1 MIVPMRKVT
10 FLGLTAQKE
19 LFLQRLQ
26 EAGVVHLIL
35 PAEPA
40 EPAEVLKELSGVREA
55 RRFLSRLVQPEPDKA
70 ADSAKEIVQRREEL
84 SHQENRVQTRLA
96 VLRKERDQLAAW
108 GDFEPADVK
117 LLRERGLWVAF
128 YRCGHRTFAE
138 LDLSGSL
145 VVQAEDLPG
154 EVAFAVF
161 AREPMDLGLA
171 EEKLPARGLA
181 AVQEELAALEAEL
194 AKVHEG
200 YRELAAAGAPLAE
213 AERDLGDLVEYH
225 RASLNSGVELEGRV
239 FIVSC
244 WSPVGEKELLDRLGD
259 DLVLAHHAEDPGP
272 QERVPVLLSNSS
284 AMAPGEDL
292 VQVYSHPNYLD
303 FDPSGWVLYCFAVFF
318 GMILGDAG
326 YGACLLVMTLF
337 VHKRFAGPGPVWQ
350 RALLLMYLLSG
361 SVILF
366 GVISASYFGIAL
378 GPGNPLTKLML
389 LNFGTKAG
397 QNTIMLVSIIIGMSH
412 ISLSLAIRFKRDRDW
427 PSLGWILV
435 IWAGFFLARQ
445 QMGGGA
451 APAGSL
457 WVMLA
462 GLALVLAFTSNSKNI
477 AIRLLG
483 GLNGL
488 LGIVQVFSDVL
499 SYLRLF
505 ALGIAT
511 VYMAQTFNMLA
522 ADISKGLP
530 WVGWL
535 AAALVLIAGHAVNL
549 GLGVMGG
556 VIHGLRL
563 NFLEWYRWSFEG
575 DGLPYKAFRLGGGK

>member
-1 MIVPMRKVT
+1 MIVPMRKIT
-10 FLGLTAQKE
+10 FLGLMAQKE

-35 PAEPA
+35 PTEPA
-40 EPAEVLKELSGVREA
+40 EPSEVLKELSRVREA
-55 RRFLSRLVQPEPDKA
+55 RRFLVRLAQPEPDRA
-70 ADSAKEIVQRREEL
+70 APSAREIVGRREEL
-84 SHQENRVQTRLA
+84 SNRENRAQTRLA
-96 VLRKERDQLAAW
+96 VLRKEREQLAAW
-108 GDFEPADVK
+108 GDFNPADVE
-117 LLRERGLWVAF
+117 LLREDGLWVAF
-128 YRCGHRTFAE
+128 FRCGHRAFAE
-138 LDLSGSL
+138 LDFADAM

-161 AREPMDLGLA
+161 APQPLDLGLA
-171 EEKLPARGLA
+171 EEKLPSRGLA
-181 AVQEELAALEAEL
+181 AVEKELAALEAEL
-194 AKVHEG
+194 AEVHRG
-200 YRELAAAGAPLAE
+200 YHELAAECAPLAD
-213 AERDLGDLVEYH
+213 AERDLGDSAEFH
-225 RASLNSGVELEGRV
+225 RASLNSGDELEGRV
-239 FIVSC
+239 FVVSC
-244 WSPVGEKELLDRLGD
+244 WSPIGEQELLDRLGG
-259 DLVLAHHAEDPGP
+259 DLVLAHHAEEPAP
-272 QERVPVLLSNSS
+272 QDRVPVLLSNKQ
-284 AMAPGEDL
+284 ALAPGEDL
-292 VQVYSHPNYLD
+292 VQVYSHPNYKD

-337 VHKRFAGPGPVWQ
+337 VHKRFAGPGPVWR
-350 RALLLMYLLSG
+350 RALMLMYLLSG
-361 SVILF
+361 SVVFF

-389 LNFGTKAG
+389 LNFGSKAG

-435 IWAGFFLARQ
+435 IWAGYFLAKA
-445 QMGGGA
+445 QMSGEA
-451 APAGSL
+451 APAAAL

-462 GLALVLAFTSNSKNI
+462 GLALVLVFTSDSKNF